1 MQSPAPE
8 SNVVAHPA
16 ATERADAPPARV
28 PPHNF
33 EVEIG
38 LLAALMAN
46 NRAFEKVGEFLEAE
60 HFADGRHGRIYA
72 AIRKLIEQGRQAN
85 AATLKSYFERDEEL
99 KEVGG
104 PEYLARLQANAVT
117 IVNAKDYAQRIFDL
131 FRRRELIGIGTEI
144 VND

>member
-60 HFADGRHGRIYA
+60 HESLDTGTGFPHEA
-72 AIRKLIEQGRQAN
+72 
-85 AATLKSYFERDEEL
+85 AATE
-99 KEVGG
+99 
-104 PEYLARLQANAVT
+104 AVS
-117 IVNAKDYAQRIFDL
+117 VNGHGYGR
-131 FRRRELIGIGTEI
+131 
-144 VND
+144 